1 MRVYLFEEGGAHLKN
16 LLGGKGGNLA
26 EMARIGLP
34 VPPGIIV
41 TTEACREFFEKNETM
56 PEGLMEEIVE
66 KLKIVEKKVGQ
77 RFGDPENPLLVSV
90 RSGAPVSMPGM
101 METVLNLGLNDETV
115 KGLIKKT
122 GDERFAYD
130 CYRRFLQMFGRVVLG
145 IKGEKFDEIFE
156 DVKRRKGVKFDV
168 ELDAE
173 DLKEITERF
182 KELILRET
190 GKPIPSNP
198 WEQLKLAVIAVFKSW
213 NTPRAIVYR
222 KANKIPD
229 NLYTAVNIQVMVFG
243 NRGYPSGSGVVFTR
257 SPATGEK
264 ELYGEYLDNAQGED
278 VVAGIRTP
286 KPISKLKNEMP
297 YLYNQLKEVA
307 EKLEKHYK
315 DMQDVEFTIED
326 GKLYILQ
333 TRTGK
338 RTAYAAVKIAV
349 DMVNEGLIS
358 VEDALMM
365 VDPAQLTQLLHPSLD
380 PNVKVKP
387 IAKGLPASPGTTC
400 GKVIF
405 NVDEAAK
412 LGSEGEDVILVRP
425 ETTPEDIHGVIVA
438 KGILTSRGGMTS
450 HAAVVA
456 RGMGKPAI
464 VGCESIKIDLEAEK
478 FVVGD
483 VEVRKGDI
491 ITIDG
496 TSGSVILG
504 KVPMV
509 EPQISGELE
518 RLLKWADEVR
528 SLGVRANADTPEA
541 ATKARMFGAEGIG
554 LCRTERMF
562 NAPDRIA
569 IVQEMI
575 LARTRGKEEMKKYLD
590 KLLPMQKE
598 DFKRIFK
605 AMDGYPV
612 TIRLLDLPLH
622 EFLPKMEELIEEV
635 TRLKIEGRDS
645 ERLSEK
651 ENILKHVLQ
660 LAEHNPMMGHRG
672 CRLGITY
679 PEIYEMQTR
688 AIFEAA
694 IELYKEDVEV
704 KPEIMLPLVGM
715 GEELARLRKVVE
727 ETAEKVMTE
736 RGVKIEYLIG
746 TMVEVPR
753 AALTA
758 DEIAKYADFFS
769 FGTNDLTQTVFAFS
783 RDDAEAKFLNEYLEK
798 KILKV
803 NPFEVLDKE
812 GVGKLIDM
820 AVKLGR
826 STKKDLKIGVCGEH
840 GGEPES
846 INFFHRVGVNYVSCS
861 PFRIP
866 VARLAAAQAKLK
878 EGKIVEERW
887 KATV

>member
-26 EMARIGLP
+26 EMSRIGLP

-41 TTEACREFFEKNETM
+41 TTEACREFFEKGEVL
-56 PEGLMEEIVE
+56 PEGLMEEIRE
-66 KLKIVEKKVGQ
+66 KLKKVEEKVGR

-101 METVLNLGLNDETV
+101 METILNLGLNDETI

-145 IKGEKFDEIFE
+145 IKGEKFDEIFD
-156 DVKRRKGVKFDV
+156 DVKRKKGVKFDV

-173 DLKEITERF
+173 ALKEITEKF

-190 GKPIPSNP
+190 GKPFPSDP
-198 WEQLKLAVIAVFKSW
+198 WDQLKLAVIAVFKSW

-229 NLYTAVNIQVMVFG
+229 NLYTAVNIQTMVFG
-243 NRGYPSGSGVVFTR
+243 NLGYPAGSGVVFTR

-286 KPISKLKNEMP
+286 KPISRLKEDAPN
-297 YLYNQLKEVA
+297 LYKQLKEVA

-315 DMQDVEFTIED
+315 DMQDVEFTVED

-338 RTAYAAVKIAV
+338 RTAHAAVKIAV
-349 DMVNEGLIS
+349 DMVSEGLIS
-358 VEDALMM
+358 IEDALMM
-365 VDPAQLTQLLHPSLD
+365 VDPAQLTQLLHPSID
-380 PNVKVKP
+380 PNVKVEP
-387 IAKGLPASPGTTC
+387 IAKGLPASPGAAC

-405 NVDEAAK
+405 DVDEAAK

-425 ETTPEDIHGVIVA
+425 ETTPEDIHGVIAA
-438 KGILTSRGGMTS
+438 KGILTSRGGMTC

-456 RGMGKPAI
+456 RGMGKPAV
-464 VGCESIKIDLEAEK
+464 VGCEAIKIDLEAEK
-478 FVVGD
+478 FTVGD
-483 VEVRKGDI
+483 VEVKKGDI

-504 KVPMV
+504 KIPMV
-509 EPQISGELE
+509 EPKISGEFE

-541 ATKARMFGAEGIG
+541 AAKARMFGAEGIG

-562 NAPDRIA
+562 NAPDRIT

-575 LARTRGKEEMKKYLD
+575 LARTQGKEEMKKYLD

-598 DFKRIFK
+598 DFKQIFR

-622 EFLPKMEELIEEV
+622 EFLPKMEELVEEV
-635 TRLKIEGRDS
+635 AKLKAEGGNP
-645 ERLSEK
+645 EKLNEK
-651 ENILKHVLQ
+651 EKILKHVLQ

-694 IELYKEDVEV
+694 IELYKEGVDV
-704 KPEIMLPLVGM
+704 KPEIMLPLVGI
-715 GEELARLRKVVE
+715 GEELAILRRIVE
-727 ETAEKVMTE
+727 ETAEKVMAE
-736 RGVKIEYLIG
+736 KGVKIDYLVG
-746 TMVEVPR
+746 TMIEVPR

-758 DEIAKYADFFS
+758 DEIAQYADFFS

-803 NPFEVLDKE
+803 NPFEVLDEK
-812 GVGKLIDM
+812 GVGKLIDI
-820 AVKLGR
+820 AVRLGR
-826 STKKDLKIGVCGEH
+826 STRKDLKIGVCGEH
-840 GGEPES
+840 GGEPAS
-846 INFFHRVGVNYVSCS
+846 INFFHKVGVDYVSCS

-866 VARLAAAQAKLK
+866 VARLSAAQAKLK
-878 EGKIVEERW
+878 EKRTMEEKW
-887 KATV
+887 KATI